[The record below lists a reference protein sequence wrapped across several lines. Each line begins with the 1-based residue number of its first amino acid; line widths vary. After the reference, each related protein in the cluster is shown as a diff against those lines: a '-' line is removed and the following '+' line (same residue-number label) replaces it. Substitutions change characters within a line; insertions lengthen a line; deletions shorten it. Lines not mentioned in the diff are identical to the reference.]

1 MRTQSN
7 SKSEK
12 SIWILVAIVLALVA
26 AGVITVWSRT
36 TSRLPINSF
45 QACKDAGGMI
55 AESYPEQCFIDGT
68 SFVNDKQALKP
79 ADDYVGLSEQAALDK
94 AMAENRLARVVQRD
108 DESLAI
114 TMDLAH
120 GRLNFYIRNG
130 TVEKVYIEDI
140 NQ

>member
-1 MRTQSN
+1 M
-7 SKSEK
+7 
-12 SIWILVAIVLALVA
+12 LVAISAVTMLLRAPSKQL
-26 AGVITVWSRT
+26 
-36 TSRLPINSF
+36 INSF
-45 QACKDAGGMI
+45 QACKNAGGMI
-55 AESYPEQCFIDGT
+55 AESYPERCFIDGT

-130 TVEKVYIEDI
+130 IVEKVVIENI
-140 NQ
+140 NP